1 MTFGQK
7 YLYGDDPVEI
17 NAGRRTLTV
26 SVQNTGDRAVQVGS
40 HFHFFE
46 VNSALLFDRAAT
58 LGMHLDIPAGTS
70 VRIEPGG
77 TKEVELCEYAG
88 TGRVVGFSG
97 LLNGSVRS
105 LPARVEAVR
114 KAIEDG
120 FQGAQNSA
128 FGDTPSAAPAAGPVG
143 TPAAVPAAK
152 PVGKPATKPATK
164 PEAKSA
170 AKPVAKPTTKP
181 TTKAADKPSTK
192 PSTKGTA
199 KGTGKGA
206 AKATGKAPAPSKKKG
221 SR

>member
-46 VNSALLFDRAAT
+46 VNSALLFDRVAT
-58 LGMHLDIPAGTS
+58 LGMHLNIPAGTS

-120 FQGAQNSA
+120 FQGAQNSTLD
-128 FGDTPSAAPAAGPVG
+128 GGPG
-143 TPAAVPAAK
+143 AVPAAS
-152 PVGKPATKPATK
+152 PARK
-164 PEAKSA
+164 PEAKPTAKPA
-170 AKPVAKPTTKP
+170 AKPAAEPAAEPADKSSAKSTGKSTARTTTK
-181 TTKAADKPSTK
+181 T
-192 PSTKGTA
+192 
-199 KGTGKGA
+199 A
-206 AKATGKAPAPSKKKG
+206 AKSSAKTTGKAPAPSKKKG

>member
-46 VNSALLFDRAAT
+46 VNSALLFDRVAT
-58 LGMHLDIPAGTS
+58 LGMHLNIPAGTS

-77 TKEVELCEYAG
+77 TKEVELCDFAG
-88 TGRVVGFSG
+88 TGRVIGFSG

-120 FQGAQNSA
+120 FQGTQNSA
-128 FGDTPSAAPAAGPVG
+128 LDNG
-143 TPAAVPAAK
+143 PAAVPAAS
-152 PVGKPATKPATK
+152 PARKPAAKPAAKPTATPAAKPTAK

-170 AKPVAKPTTKP
+170 DKSSARATG
-181 TTKAADKPSTK
+181 KA
-192 PSTKGTA
+192 TA
-199 KGTGKGA
+199 KSS
-206 AKATGKAPAPSKKKG
+206 AKTSGKAPAPSKKKG

>member
-46 VNSALLFDRAAT
+46 VNSALLFDRVAT
-58 LGMHLDIPAGTS
+58 LGMHLNIPAGTS

-77 TKEVELCEYAG
+77 TKEVELCDFAG
-88 TGRVVGFSG
+88 TGRVIGFSG

-120 FQGAQNSA
+120 FQGTQNSA
-128 FGDTPSAAPAAGPVG
+128 LDNG
-143 TPAAVPAAK
+143 PAAVPAASPARKPAAKPAAKPTATPAAKPTAK
-152 PVGKPATKPATK
+152 PVAEPAGKPEAKPTAK

-170 AKPVAKPTTKP
+170 DKSSARATG
-181 TTKAADKPSTK
+181 KA
-192 PSTKGTA
+192 TA
-199 KGTGKGA
+199 KSS
-206 AKATGKAPAPSKKKG
+206 AKTSGKAPAPSKKKG